1 MATALGTRARGVLT
15 EGRFLDGNDD
25 KPVFPAVDVLPPN
38 EGFGVDN
45 GDPKERVGDESIRDP
60 REGEEGG
67 KVEEEEEEGGRRAGL
82 GDSRFLPVGLSIIR
96 ESRELSCCAVIDI
109 YFDAL
114 DPAVILSVRETSIPF
129 EVTGLNAF
137 LLRAIAAGVVTEV
150 PRPFVL
156 DGVNL
161 PPAEGVARP
170 FANEADGVLVAE
182 GNEGVTLPD
191 SAGVIRPLEDATDE
205 GL

>member
-15 EGRFLDGNDD
+15 EGRFLDGEDD
-25 KPVFPAVDVLPPN
+25 KPVYPAVDVLPPN
-38 EGFGVDN
+38 EGLGVDN
-45 GDPKERVGDESIRDP
+45 GDAKERVGDESIRDP
-60 REGEEGG
+60 SEGEEDG
-67 KVEEEEEEGGRRAGL
+67 KAEEGGGRAGL
-82 GDSRFLPVGLSIIR
+82 GDSRFFPVGLSILR

-114 DPAVILSVRETSIPF
+114 DPAVILSVKETSIPV
-129 EVTGLNAF
+129 EVTGLNTFLVRAF
-137 LLRAIAAGVVTEV
+137 AAGVVAEV
-150 PRPFVL
+150 PRPFVW

-161 PPAEGVARP
+161 PLAEGVARP

>member
-15 EGRFLDGNDD
+15 EGRFLDG

-38 EGFGVDN
+38 EGLGVVN
-45 GDPKERVGDESIRDP
+45 GDPEERVGDESIRDP
-60 REGEEGG
+60 CEGEEDG
-67 KVEEEEEEGGRRAGL
+67 KEEEEEGGRAGL
-82 GDSRFLPVGLSIIR
+82 GDSRFFPVGLSIFR

-109 YFDAL
+109 YFAAL
-114 DPAVILSVRETSIPF
+114 DPAVILSAKETSIPL
-129 EVTGLNAF
+129 EVTGLNTFLVRAF
-137 LLRAIAAGVVTEV
+137 AAGVVAEV

-161 PPAEGVARP
+161 PLAEGVARP
-170 FANEADGVLVAE
+170 FANEADGVLEAE

>member
-15 EGRFLDGNDD
+15 EGRFLDGEDD
-25 KPVFPAVDVLPPN
+25 KPVYPAVDVLPPN
-38 EGFGVDN
+38 EGLGVDN
-45 GDPKERVGDESIRDP
+45 GDAKERVGDESIRDP
-60 REGEEGG
+60 SEGEEDG
-67 KVEEEEEEGGRRAGL
+67 KAEEGGGRAGL
-82 GDSRFLPVGLSIIR
+82 GDSQFFPVGLSILR

-114 DPAVILSVRETSIPF
+114 DPAVILSVKETSIPV
-129 EVTGLNAF
+129 EVTGLNTFLVRAF
-137 LLRAIAAGVVTEV
+137 AAGVVAEV

-161 PPAEGVARP
+161 PLAEGVARP

>member
-15 EGRFLDGNDD
+15 EGRFLDGEDD
-25 KPVFPAVDVLPPN
+25 KPVYPAVDVLPPN
-38 EGFGVDN
+38 EGLGVDN
-45 GDPKERVGDESIRDP
+45 GDAKERVGDESIRDP
-60 REGEEGG
+60 SEGEEDG
-67 KVEEEEEEGGRRAGL
+67 KAEEGGGRAGL
-82 GDSRFLPVGLSIIR
+82 GDSRFFPVGLSILR

-114 DPAVILSVRETSIPF
+114 DPAVILSVKETSIPV
-129 EVTGLNAF
+129 EVTGLNTFLVRAF
-137 LLRAIAAGVVTEV
+137 AAGVVAEV

-161 PPAEGVARP
+161 PLAEGVARP

>member
-15 EGRFLDGNDD
+15 EGRFLEGKDG
-25 KPVFPAVDVLPPN
+25 KPVLPAVDILPPN

-60 REGEEGG
+60 REGEEDR
-67 KVEEEEEEGGRRAGL
+67 KEEEEEEEGGRRAGL
-82 GDSRFLPVGLSIIR
+82 GDSRFFPVGLSIFR

-114 DPAVILSVRETSIPF
+114 DPAVILSVRETSIPL

-137 LLRAIAAGVVTEV
+137 LARGFVEGVVAEV
-150 PRPFVL
+150 PRPFIL

-161 PPAEGVARP
+161 PLAEGVARP